1 MLGIASWQA
10 EIKLDINDLKKRLS
24 EAEKELGEVTEK
36 EHKLKLDID
45 TKILDSAI
53 KKLDKMLDS
62 LGKGTGDFKQLENL
76 SKELS
81 EITFEVKDFNKA
93 FGKLDDSG
101 AKTLLSSIQNID
113 RSLSEL
119 SQHILNV
126 NKNISNM
133 GGNTNGAVKQ
143 VENIGN
149 AAADAVKQVDKLA
162 DAQSKFG
169 NKISTPN
176 AAADLFGLKQQ
187 EKQIKKNTDSLKKL
201 SDLLYNIKDVNK
213 SDYSKNNNWVGYYK
227 TREEAVESDLSDKK
241 DRLNSTLNL
250 ILSED
255 KNAINELKSE
265 IDNLESS
272 LESVQELS
280 NHISSNSKL
289 DKNKDYASQYKLI
302 DDRLGELNNKYELTN
317 SELEEYITLQIKAE
331 KITDKM
337 MAESGGVKGS
347 GAKNKSEL
355 KLWTKRDLA
364 RELGYNSDDIYSGL
378 FGNITD
384 ALYDGKISLFNAD
397 GTKKNIREISAE
409 LLNYKSVISDFTG
422 SFGANEDFGRL
433 SELKGIFD
441 YIKQNLKEIQSTDF
455 SSQIESEKGLIGT
468 LKLLGTDDEYI
479 KKEEEN
485 LQKLIFLQDKLE
497 SSKKNNPDDNYNE
510 KIVNNL
516 KEQETQALA
525 TVEAEKKLTE
535 AQKESTSTSSETNI
549 SSGMK
554 DAFPDVSTDTKSEID
569 GMEQVEKATEKAVQ
583 AKKNF
588 TAANEDV
595 QSSIDGSKNPLKLE
609 AELMEQISKSASEA
623 ADSKKEFV
631 EANKVLKANSDL
643 YDNELQRSKLQQIK
657 TDTNKRIA
665 EPQNKNEEQARNKAF
680 KYIES
685 AQKKLKDAIYKYDY
699 GDTSEASAE
708 LEKLGKA
715 WANFAT
721 KDNPNPTLEQV
732 EARMKEIDKTI
743 ASIISKLKTD
753 HTSNLKKLN
762 DEIKDE
768 DKSKKK
774 KTSDEN
780 ATKWSTFN
788 NDLNKTKKS
797 EERKLQGKSINKQ
810 AKSIEQLEKELED
823 FHTQGIISEKQFTD
837 AINKINGIK
846 QHLQDMKDD
855 INKNFT
861 DNLDKS
867 VEKYQKELGKRQN
880 KPENQNQ
887 GKPYKDAL
895 NEFSSKLKEL
905 EAIQIKIRNNNGLA
919 TEEDKTRV
927 EELTKE
933 IEKYSDAL
941 KNMSAANKGSTEI
954 SRQKELQK
962 IGDYLQRN
970 TKISEEAKAKLKAYM
985 TELKS
990 GSASTNIEHI
1000 HTEFLKIAQAEREA
1014 GREGKSF
1021 FSVIKEKVFYGAAG
1035 SIASYFGI
1043 NDLIQYGKQAAG
1055 VVINLNSQ
1063 IVDLAKVSEDSI
1075 SQIYD
1080 DFDSYANI
1088 AKDIGGTISDTIEA
1102 TAAWAKNGYN
1112 IPDSKELARVSQLY
1126 QNVGD
1131 NIDIQSAD
1139 ESLIS
1144 TLKGFRLKT
1153 DQAEHIVDVFNE
1165 VSNNEAI
1172 SSSGIGAALQRS
1184 AASFNAANTTL
1195 EQATALVTATNTV
1208 LQDEEK
1214 TGNMWKTVSA
1224 RLRGADAEL
1233 KEMGEDTDGMVTST
1247 SKLRDLVKG
1256 MTGFDIMK
1264 DEKTFKSI
1272 YDIIIGIGEQWNNL
1286 SDVNRASLLEKLAGK
1301 QQSNALAAAL
1311 SNIDVLKKSYNE
1323 AMNADGSAMQEQ
1335 QKYQKSIQY
1344 SIDQTKAKLEE
1355 LSNDVLSSDFLKGAI
1370 DSAGKFVDILDSI
1383 VKSGNAI
1390 PAIATAIAAAFS
1402 FKNVGR
1408 DKMYSLSFE
1417 YADNIHN
1424 LLWIQRFKV
1433 CYP

>member
-1 MLGIASWQA
+1 MSGIASWQA

-36 EHKLKLDID
+36 EHKVKLDID
-45 TKILDSAI
+45 TKKLDSAI

-62 LGKGTGDFKQLENL
+62 LGKGTGDFKQFENL
-76 SKELS
+76 GTQLESITSDVKSLSNVFSK
-81 EITFEVKDFNKA
+81 I
-93 FGKLDDSG
+93 DDSKLQG
-101 AKTLLSSIQNID
+101 LFSSIQNID
-113 RSLSEL
+113 NTLDKLST
-119 SQHILNV
+119 HILSVGQNM
-126 NKNISNM
+126 NKIGSD
-133 GGNTNGAVKQ
+133 NGIK
-143 VENIGN
+143 
-149 AAADAVKQVDKLA
+149 DAVKNTQNLAKANEEAAKSAKKLE
-162 DAQSKFG
+162 DSIVKGREKSELNRQSQGKQQELAQSKAI
-169 NKISTPN
+169 NKN
-176 AAADLFGLKQQ
+176 LED
-187 EKQIKKNTDSLKKL
+187 E
-201 SDLLYNIKDVNK
+201 
-213 SDYSKNNNWVGYYK
+213 YK
-227 TREEAVESDLSDKK
+227 T
-241 DRLNSTLNL
+241 
-250 ILSED
+250 
-255 KNAINELKSE
+255 
-265 IDNLESS
+265 
-272 LESVQELS
+272 
-280 NHISSNSKL
+280 
-289 DKNKDYASQYKLI
+289 
-302 DDRLGELNNKYELTN
+302 
-317 SELEEYITLQIKAE
+317 
-331 KITDKM
+331 
-337 MAESGGVKGS
+337 
-347 GAKNKSEL
+347 
-355 KLWTKRDLA
+355 
-364 RELGYNSDDIYSGL
+364 
-378 FGNITD
+378 
-384 ALYDGKISLFNAD
+384 
-397 GTKKNIREISAE
+397 
-409 LLNYKSVISDFTG
+409 
-422 SFGANEDFGRL
+422 
-433 SELKGIFD
+433 
-441 YIKQNLKEIQSTDF
+441 
-455 SSQIESEKGLIGT
+455 
-468 LKLLGTDDEYI
+468 
-479 KKEEEN
+479 
-485 LQKLIFLQDKLE
+485 
-497 SSKKNNPDDNYNE
+497 
-510 KIVNNL
+510 
-516 KEQETQALA
+516 
-525 TVEAEKKLTE
+525 
-535 AQKESTSTSSETNI
+535 
-549 SSGMK
+549 
-554 DAFPDVSTDTKSEID
+554 
-569 GMEQVEKATEKAVQ
+569 
-583 AKKNF
+583 
-588 TAANEDV
+588 
-595 QSSIDGSKNPLKLE
+595 
-609 AELMEQISKSASEA
+609 
-623 ADSKKEFV
+623 
-631 EANKVLKANSDL
+631 
-643 YDNELQRSKLQQIK
+643 QQ
-657 TDTNKRIA
+657 
-665 EPQNKNEEQARNKAF
+665 KNEEQARNKAS

-685 AQKKLKDAIYKYDY
+685 AQKKLKDAISKYDY

-762 DEIKDE
+762 DEIKNE

-774 KTSDEN
+774 KESEKKKKISDEN
-780 ATKWSTFN
+780 AAKWSTFN

-837 AINKINGIK
+837 ATNKINGIK
-846 QHLQDMKDD
+846 QHLEDMKAD

-867 VEKYQKELGKRQN
+867 VEKYQKELDKRQN

-905 EAIQIKIRNNNGLA
+905 EAIQTKIRNNKGLA

>member
-1 MLGIASWQA
+1 M
-10 EIKLDINDLKKRLS
+10 
-24 EAEKELGEVTEK
+24 
-36 EHKLKLDID
+36 
-45 TKILDSAI
+45 
-53 KKLDKMLDS
+53 
-62 LGKGTGDFKQLENL
+62 
-76 SKELS
+76 
-81 EITFEVKDFNKA
+81 
-93 FGKLDDSG
+93 
-101 AKTLLSSIQNID
+101 
-113 RSLSEL
+113 
-119 SQHILNV
+119 
-126 NKNISNM
+126 
-133 GGNTNGAVKQ
+133 
-143 VENIGN
+143 
-149 AAADAVKQVDKLA
+149 
-162 DAQSKFG
+162 
-169 NKISTPN
+169 
-176 AAADLFGLKQQ
+176 
-187 EKQIKKNTDSLKKL
+187 
-201 SDLLYNIKDVNK
+201 
-213 SDYSKNNNWVGYYK
+213 
-227 TREEAVESDLSDKK
+227 
-241 DRLNSTLNL
+241 
-250 ILSED
+250 
-255 KNAINELKSE
+255 
-265 IDNLESS
+265 
-272 LESVQELS
+272 
-280 NHISSNSKL
+280 
-289 DKNKDYASQYKLI
+289 
-302 DDRLGELNNKYELTN
+302 
-317 SELEEYITLQIKAE
+317 
-331 KITDKM
+331 
-337 MAESGGVKGS
+337 
-347 GAKNKSEL
+347 
-355 KLWTKRDLA
+355 
-364 RELGYNSDDIYSGL
+364 
-378 FGNITD
+378 
-384 ALYDGKISLFNAD
+384 
-397 GTKKNIREISAE
+397 
-409 LLNYKSVISDFTG
+409 
-422 SFGANEDFGRL
+422 
-433 SELKGIFD
+433 
-441 YIKQNLKEIQSTDF
+441 
-455 SSQIESEKGLIGT
+455 
-468 LKLLGTDDEYI
+468 
-479 KKEEEN
+479 
-485 LQKLIFLQDKLE
+485 
-497 SSKKNNPDDNYNE
+497 
-510 KIVNNL
+510 
-516 KEQETQALA
+516 
-525 TVEAEKKLTE
+525 TE

-837 AINKINGIK
+837 ATNKINGIK
-846 QHLQDMKDD
+846 QHLEDMKAD

-867 VEKYQKELGKRQN
+867 VEKYQKELDKRQN

-905 EAIQIKIRNNNGLA
+905 EAIQTKIRNNKGLA

-1043 NDLIQYGKQAAG
+1043 NDLIQYGKQGIETVRELNTALTEMRKVSNESLGTLKEYQSTTFDTANDVGTTAKQIQDSTADYMRLGESLQDAAESAKTAN
-1055 VVINLNSQ
+1055 VLLNVSEFDNIGDATKSLVAMGQ
-1063 IVDLAKVSEDSI
+1063 AYKDLDKMSIVDRLNEIGNNYSI
-1075 SQIYD
+1075 STD
-1080 DFDSYANI
+1080 
-1088 AKDIGGTISDTIEA
+1088 
-1102 TAAWAKNGYN
+1102 
-1112 IPDSKELARVSQLY
+1112 ELA
-1126 QNVGD
+1126 
-1131 NIDIQSAD
+1131 
-1139 ESLIS
+1139 
-1144 TLKGFRLKT
+1144 
-1153 DQAEHIVDVFNE
+1153 
-1165 VSNNEAI
+1165 
-1172 SSSGIGAALQRS
+1172 SGLQKS
-1184 AASFNAANTTL
+1184 AATLSLMGNTI
-1195 EQATALVTATNTV
+1195 
-1208 LQDEEK
+1208 DE
-1214 TGNMWKTVSA
+1214 
-1224 RLRGADAEL
+1224 
-1233 KEMGEDTDGMVTST
+1233 
-1247 SKLRDLVKG
+1247 
-1256 MTGFDIMK
+1256 
-1264 DEKTFKSI
+1264 
-1272 YDIIIGIGEQWNNL
+1272 
-1286 SDVNRASLLEKLAGK
+1286 
-1301 QQSNALAAAL
+1301 AAAL
-1311 SNIDVLKKSYNE
+1311 ITTANSVIQDSDSVSAGLRTISLRLVGTEESEKELS
-1323 AMNADGSAMQEQ
+1323 AMNEEVDAFVKSTNSKKQ
-1335 QKYQKSIQY
+1335 QIIKDYTAVASNNYQG
-1344 SIDQTKAKLEE
+1344 
-1355 LSNDVLSSDFLKGAI
+1355 F
-1370 DSAGKFVDILDSI
+1370 DILDSN
-1383 VKSGNAI
+1383 GNYKNTFQILLGISKIYKEIQEQDKKLGTNHAVALVEELAGELLPEECESI
-1390 PAIATAIAAAFS
+1390 SYRTYLTARAA
-1402 FKNVGR
+1402 
-1408 DKMYSLSFE
+1408 
-1417 YADNIHN
+1417 
-1424 LLWIQRFKV
+1424 
-1433 CYP
+1433 

>member
-1 MLGIASWQA
+1 MSGIASWQA

-36 EHKLKLDID
+36 EHKVKLDID
-45 TKILDSAI
+45 TKTLDSAI

-62 LGKGTGDFKQLENL
+62 LGKGTGDFKQFENL
-76 SKELS
+76 GTQLESITSDIKSLSNVFSK
-81 EITFEVKDFNKA
+81 I
-93 FGKLDDSG
+93 DDS
-101 AKTLLSSIQNID
+101 KLQRLFSSVQNID
-113 RSLSEL
+113 NILDKLST
-119 SQHILNV
+119 HILSVGQNM
-126 NKNISNM
+126 NKIGSD
-133 GGNTNGAVKQ
+133 NGIKEAVKNTQ
-143 VENIGN
+143 NLAKANEE
-149 AAADAVKQVDKLA
+149 AAKSAEKLA
-162 DAQSKFG
+162 NSREKSKLNRQSQEKQQELAQSKAI
-169 NKISTPN
+169 NKN
-176 AAADLFGLKQQ
+176 LED
-187 EKQIKKNTDSLKKL
+187 E
-201 SDLLYNIKDVNK
+201 
-213 SDYSKNNNWVGYYK
+213 YK
-227 TREEAVESDLSDKK
+227 T
-241 DRLNSTLNL
+241 
-250 ILSED
+250 
-255 KNAINELKSE
+255 
-265 IDNLESS
+265 
-272 LESVQELS
+272 
-280 NHISSNSKL
+280 
-289 DKNKDYASQYKLI
+289 
-302 DDRLGELNNKYELTN
+302 
-317 SELEEYITLQIKAE
+317 
-331 KITDKM
+331 
-337 MAESGGVKGS
+337 
-347 GAKNKSEL
+347 
-355 KLWTKRDLA
+355 
-364 RELGYNSDDIYSGL
+364 
-378 FGNITD
+378 
-384 ALYDGKISLFNAD
+384 
-397 GTKKNIREISAE
+397 
-409 LLNYKSVISDFTG
+409 
-422 SFGANEDFGRL
+422 
-433 SELKGIFD
+433 
-441 YIKQNLKEIQSTDF
+441 KQ
-455 SSQIESEKGLIGT
+455 
-468 LKLLGTDDEYI
+468 
-479 KKEEEN
+479 
-485 LQKLIFLQDKLE
+485 
-497 SSKKNNPDDNYNE
+497 
-510 KIVNNL
+510 
-516 KEQETQALA
+516 
-525 TVEAEKKLTE
+525 
-535 AQKESTSTSSETNI
+535 
-549 SSGMK
+549 
-554 DAFPDVSTDTKSEID
+554 
-569 GMEQVEKATEKAVQ
+569 
-583 AKKNF
+583 
-588 TAANEDV
+588 
-595 QSSIDGSKNPLKLE
+595 
-609 AELMEQISKSASEA
+609 
-623 ADSKKEFV
+623 
-631 EANKVLKANSDL
+631 
-643 YDNELQRSKLQQIK
+643 
-657 TDTNKRIA
+657 
-665 EPQNKNEEQARNKAF
+665 KNEEQARNKA
-680 KYIES
+680 S
-685 AQKKLKDAIYKYDY
+685 KYDY

-732 EARMKEIDKTI
+732 EARMKEIDKII

-774 KTSDEN
+774 KESEKKKKTSDEN
-780 ATKWSTFN
+780 AAKWSTFN

-837 AINKINGIK
+837 ATNKINGIK
-846 QHLQDMKDD
+846 QHLEDMKAD

-867 VEKYQKELGKRQN
+867 VEKYQKELDKRQN

-887 GKPYKDAL
+887 GKPYEDAL

-905 EAIQIKIRNNNGLA
+905 EAIQTKIRNNNGLA
-919 TEEDKTRV
+919 TEKDKTRV

-1195 EQATALVTATNTV
+1195 EQATALVTATRQKLVEYMETYIKNIFNCHRS
-1208 LQDEEK
+1208 LYYYIPQYR
-1214 TGNMWKTVSA
+1214 GNYCM
-1224 RLRGADAEL
+1224 
-1233 KEMGEDTDGMVTST
+1233 MV
-1247 SKLRDLVKG
+1247 
-1256 MTGFDIMK
+1256 
-1264 DEKTFKSI
+1264 
-1272 YDIIIGIGEQWNNL
+1272 
-1286 SDVNRASLLEKLAGK
+1286 
-1301 QQSNALAAAL
+1301 
-1311 SNIDVLKKSYNE
+1311 
-1323 AMNADGSAMQEQ
+1323 
-1335 QKYQKSIQY
+1335 
-1344 SIDQTKAKLEE
+1344 
-1355 LSNDVLSSDFLKGAI
+1355 
-1370 DSAGKFVDILDSI
+1370 
-1383 VKSGNAI
+1383 
-1390 PAIATAIAAAFS
+1390 
-1402 FKNVGR
+1402 
-1408 DKMYSLSFE
+1408 
-1417 YADNIHN
+1417 
-1424 LLWIQRFKV
+1424 
-1433 CYP
+1433 

>member
-1 MLGIASWQA
+1 MSGIASWQA

-36 EHKLKLDID
+36 EHKVKLDID
-45 TKILDSAI
+45 TKTLDSAI

-62 LGKGTGDFKQLENL
+62 LGKGTGDFKQFENL

-81 EITFEVKDFNKA
+81 EITFEVKDFSKA

-101 AKTLLSSIQNID
+101 AKTLLSSIQSID

-126 NKNISNM
+126 NKNMGNM
-133 GGNTNGAVKQ
+133 GNNTSSAVKQ

-149 AAADAVKQVDKLA
+149 TAADAVKQVDKLA
-162 DAQSKFG
+162 DAQGKLG
-169 NKISTPN
+169 NKTNISKESKERQKEIE
-176 AAADLFGLKQQ
+176 AEQKLAESKRKSRQDARYSQKSSVEKALKDQ
-187 EKQIKKNTDSLKKL
+187 ESAWKNIQSIREKISKTSDSAEIENLQQIKK
-201 SDLLYNIKDVNK
+201 
-213 SDYSKNNNWVGYYK
+213 GY
-227 TREEAVESDLSDKK
+227 
-241 DRLNSTLNL
+241 
-250 ILSED
+250 
-255 KNAINELKSE
+255 
-265 IDNLESS
+265 
-272 LESVQELS
+272 QE
-280 NHISSNSKL
+280 
-289 DKNKDYASQYKLI
+289 QY
-302 DDRLGELNNKYELTN
+302 
-317 SELEEYITLQIKAE
+317 
-331 KITDKM
+331 
-337 MAESGGVKGS
+337 
-347 GAKNKSEL
+347 
-355 KLWTKRDLA
+355 
-364 RELGYNSDDIYSGL
+364 
-378 FGNITD
+378 
-384 ALYDGKISLFNAD
+384 
-397 GTKKNIREISAE
+397 
-409 LLNYKSVISDFTG
+409 
-422 SFGANEDFGRL
+422 
-433 SELKGIFD
+433 
-441 YIKQNLKEIQSTDF
+441 
-455 SSQIESEKGLIGT
+455 
-468 LKLLGTDDEYI
+468 
-479 KKEEEN
+479 
-485 LQKLIFLQDKLE
+485 
-497 SSKKNNPDDNYNE
+497 
-510 KIVNNL
+510 
-516 KEQETQALA
+516 
-525 TVEAEKKLTE
+525 
-535 AQKESTSTSSETNI
+535 
-549 SSGMK
+549 
-554 DAFPDVSTDTKSEID
+554 
-569 GMEQVEKATEKAVQ
+569 
-583 AKKNF
+583 
-588 TAANEDV
+588 
-595 QSSIDGSKNPLKLE
+595 
-609 AELMEQISKSASEA
+609 
-623 ADSKKEFV
+623 V

-643 YDNELQRSKLQQIK
+643 YDKELQRSKLQQIK

-665 EPQNKNEEQARNKAF
+665 EPQNKNEEQARNKAS

-685 AQKKLKDAIYKYDY
+685 AQKKLKDAISKYDY

-732 EARMKEIDKTI
+732 EARMKEIDNTI

-768 DKSKKK
+768 DKSKKKKDSEKKK

-867 VEKYQKELGKRQN
+867 VEKYQKELDKRQN

-905 EAIQIKIRNNNGLA
+905 EAIQTKIRNNNGLVA
-919 TEEDKTRV
+919 EEDKTSV
-927 EELTKE
+927 EELTKK

-1301 QQSNALAAAL
+1301 QQSNALAATL

>member
-1 MLGIASWQA
+1 MSGIASWQA

-36 EHKLKLDID
+36 EHKVKLDID
-45 TKILDSAI
+45 TKTLDSAI

-62 LGKGTGDFKQLENL
+62 LGKGTGDFKQFENL
-76 SKELS
+76 GTQLESITSDIKSLSNVFSK
-81 EITFEVKDFNKA
+81 I
-93 FGKLDDSG
+93 DDS
-101 AKTLLSSIQNID
+101 KLQRLFSSVQNID
-113 RSLSEL
+113 NILDKLST
-119 SQHILNV
+119 HILSVGQNMNKIGSDNGIKEAV
-126 NKNISNM
+126 KNTQNLAKANEEAAKSAEKLANSREKSKLNRQSQEKQQELAQSKVINKNLEDEY
-133 GGNTNGAVKQ
+133 K
-143 VENIGN
+143 ERE
-149 AAADAVKQVDKLA
+149 KLA
-162 DAQSKFG
+162 DSIAKGREKSELARQAEEKRLGLAQSKAI
-169 NKISTPN
+169 NKN
-176 AAADLFGLKQQ
+176 LED
-187 EKQIKKNTDSLKKL
+187 E
-201 SDLLYNIKDVNK
+201 
-213 SDYSKNNNWVGYYK
+213 YK
-227 TREEAVESDLSDKK
+227 T
-241 DRLNSTLNL
+241 
-250 ILSED
+250 
-255 KNAINELKSE
+255 
-265 IDNLESS
+265 
-272 LESVQELS
+272 
-280 NHISSNSKL
+280 
-289 DKNKDYASQYKLI
+289 
-302 DDRLGELNNKYELTN
+302 
-317 SELEEYITLQIKAE
+317 
-331 KITDKM
+331 
-337 MAESGGVKGS
+337 
-347 GAKNKSEL
+347 
-355 KLWTKRDLA
+355 
-364 RELGYNSDDIYSGL
+364 
-378 FGNITD
+378 
-384 ALYDGKISLFNAD
+384 
-397 GTKKNIREISAE
+397 
-409 LLNYKSVISDFTG
+409 
-422 SFGANEDFGRL
+422 
-433 SELKGIFD
+433 
-441 YIKQNLKEIQSTDF
+441 KQ
-455 SSQIESEKGLIGT
+455 
-468 LKLLGTDDEYI
+468 
-479 KKEEEN
+479 
-485 LQKLIFLQDKLE
+485 
-497 SSKKNNPDDNYNE
+497 
-510 KIVNNL
+510 
-516 KEQETQALA
+516 
-525 TVEAEKKLTE
+525 
-535 AQKESTSTSSETNI
+535 
-549 SSGMK
+549 
-554 DAFPDVSTDTKSEID
+554 
-569 GMEQVEKATEKAVQ
+569 
-583 AKKNF
+583 
-588 TAANEDV
+588 
-595 QSSIDGSKNPLKLE
+595 
-609 AELMEQISKSASEA
+609 
-623 ADSKKEFV
+623 
-631 EANKVLKANSDL
+631 
-643 YDNELQRSKLQQIK
+643 
-657 TDTNKRIA
+657 
-665 EPQNKNEEQARNKAF
+665 KNEEQARNKAS

-685 AQKKLKDAIYKYDY
+685 AQKKLKDAISKYDY
-699 GDTSEASAE
+699 GDTSKASAE
-708 LEKLGKA
+708 LEKLSKA

-721 KDNPNPTLEQV
+721 KDNPNPTLKQV
-732 EARMKEIDKTI
+732 EARMKEIDNTI
-743 ASIISKLKTD
+743 TSIISKLKTD

-774 KTSDEN
+774 KESEKKKKTSDEN
-780 ATKWSTFN
+780 AVKWSTFN

-810 AKSIEQLEKELED
+810 AKSIEQLKKELED

-837 AINKINGIK
+837 ATNKINGIK
-846 QHLQDMKDD
+846 QHLEDMKAD

-867 VEKYQKELGKRQN
+867 VEKYQKELDKRQN

-905 EAIQIKIRNNNGLA
+905 EAIQTKIRNNKGLA

-1264 DEKTFKSI
+1264 DEHTFKSI

-1370 DSAGKFVDILDSI
+1370 DSAGKFVDILDKVANHI
-1383 VKSGNAI
+1383 NLI
-1390 PAIATAIAAAFS
+1390 QAAAIGASAF
-1402 FKNVGR
+1402 
-1408 DKMYSLSFE
+1408 LS
-1417 YADNIHN
+1417 ANNIGKR
-1424 LLWIQRFKV
+1424 IQAYTLQNFV
-1433 CYP
+1433 YCF

>member
-1 MLGIASWQA
+1 MSGIASWQA

-36 EHKLKLDID
+36 EHKVKLDID
-45 TKILDSAI
+45 TKTLDSAI

-62 LGKGTGDFKQLENL
+62 LGKGTGDFKQFENL

-81 EITFEVKDFNKA
+81 EITFEVKDFSKA

-101 AKTLLSSIQNID
+101 AKTLLSSIQSID

-126 NKNISNM
+126 NKNMGNM
-133 GGNTNGAVKQ
+133 GNNTSSAVKQ

-149 AAADAVKQVDKLA
+149 TAADAVKQVDKLA
-162 DAQSKFG
+162 DAQGKLG
-169 NKISTPN
+169 NKTNISKESKERQKEIE
-176 AAADLFGLKQQ
+176 AEQKLAESKRKSRQDARYSQKSSVEKALKDQ
-187 EKQIKKNTDSLKKL
+187 ESAWKNIQSIREKISKTSDSAEIENLQQIKK
-201 SDLLYNIKDVNK
+201 
-213 SDYSKNNNWVGYYK
+213 GY
-227 TREEAVESDLSDKK
+227 
-241 DRLNSTLNL
+241 
-250 ILSED
+250 
-255 KNAINELKSE
+255 
-265 IDNLESS
+265 
-272 LESVQELS
+272 QE
-280 NHISSNSKL
+280 
-289 DKNKDYASQYKLI
+289 QY
-302 DDRLGELNNKYELTN
+302 
-317 SELEEYITLQIKAE
+317 
-331 KITDKM
+331 
-337 MAESGGVKGS
+337 
-347 GAKNKSEL
+347 
-355 KLWTKRDLA
+355 
-364 RELGYNSDDIYSGL
+364 
-378 FGNITD
+378 
-384 ALYDGKISLFNAD
+384 
-397 GTKKNIREISAE
+397 
-409 LLNYKSVISDFTG
+409 
-422 SFGANEDFGRL
+422 
-433 SELKGIFD
+433 
-441 YIKQNLKEIQSTDF
+441 
-455 SSQIESEKGLIGT
+455 
-468 LKLLGTDDEYI
+468 
-479 KKEEEN
+479 
-485 LQKLIFLQDKLE
+485 
-497 SSKKNNPDDNYNE
+497 
-510 KIVNNL
+510 
-516 KEQETQALA
+516 
-525 TVEAEKKLTE
+525 
-535 AQKESTSTSSETNI
+535 
-549 SSGMK
+549 
-554 DAFPDVSTDTKSEID
+554 
-569 GMEQVEKATEKAVQ
+569 
-583 AKKNF
+583 
-588 TAANEDV
+588 
-595 QSSIDGSKNPLKLE
+595 
-609 AELMEQISKSASEA
+609 
-623 ADSKKEFV
+623 V

-643 YDNELQRSKLQQIK
+643 YDKELQRSKLQQIK

-665 EPQNKNEEQARNKAF
+665 EPQNKNEEQARNKAS

-685 AQKKLKDAIYKYDY
+685 AQKRLKNAISKYDY

-732 EARMKEIDKTI
+732 EARMKEIDNTI

-768 DKSKKK
+768 DKSKKKKDSEKKK

-837 AINKINGIK
+837 ANNKINGIK

-1043 NDLIQYGKQAAG
+1043 NDLIQYGKQGIETVRELNTALTEMRKVSNESLGTLKEYQSTTFDTANDVGTTAKQIQDSTADYMRLGESLQDAAESAKTAN
-1055 VVINLNSQ
+1055 VLLNVSEFDNIGDATKSLVAMGQ
-1063 IVDLAKVSEDSI
+1063 AYKDLDKMSIVDRLNEIGNNYSI
-1075 SQIYD
+1075 STD
-1080 DFDSYANI
+1080 
-1088 AKDIGGTISDTIEA
+1088 
-1102 TAAWAKNGYN
+1102 
-1112 IPDSKELARVSQLY
+1112 ELA
-1126 QNVGD
+1126 
-1131 NIDIQSAD
+1131 
-1139 ESLIS
+1139 
-1144 TLKGFRLKT
+1144 
-1153 DQAEHIVDVFNE
+1153 
-1165 VSNNEAI
+1165 
-1172 SSSGIGAALQRS
+1172 SGLQKS
-1184 AASFNAANTTL
+1184 AATLSLMGNTI
-1195 EQATALVTATNTV
+1195 
-1208 LQDEEK
+1208 DE
-1214 TGNMWKTVSA
+1214 
-1224 RLRGADAEL
+1224 
-1233 KEMGEDTDGMVTST
+1233 
-1247 SKLRDLVKG
+1247 
-1256 MTGFDIMK
+1256 
-1264 DEKTFKSI
+1264 
-1272 YDIIIGIGEQWNNL
+1272 
-1286 SDVNRASLLEKLAGK
+1286 
-1301 QQSNALAAAL
+1301 AAAL
-1311 SNIDVLKKSYNE
+1311 ITTANSVIQDSDSVSAGLRTISLRLVGTEESEKELS
-1323 AMNADGSAMQEQ
+1323 AMNEEVDAFVKSTNSKKQ
-1335 QKYQKSIQY
+1335 QIIKDYTAIASNNYQG
-1344 SIDQTKAKLEE
+1344 
-1355 LSNDVLSSDFLKGAI
+1355 F
-1370 DSAGKFVDILDSI
+1370 DILDSN
-1383 VKSGNAI
+1383 GNYKNTYQILLGISKIYKEIQEQDKKLGTNHAVALVEELAGELLPEECESI
-1390 PAIATAIAAAFS
+1390 SYRTYLTARAA
-1402 FKNVGR
+1402 
-1408 DKMYSLSFE
+1408 
-1417 YADNIHN
+1417 
-1424 LLWIQRFKV
+1424 
-1433 CYP
+1433 

>member
-1 MLGIASWQA
+1 MSGIASWQA

-36 EHKLKLDID
+36 EHKVKLDID
-45 TKILDSAI
+45 TKTLDSAI

-62 LGKGTGDFKQLENL
+62 LGKGTGDFKQFENL

-81 EITFEVKDFNKA
+81 EITFEVKDFSKA

-101 AKTLLSSIQNID
+101 AKTLLSSIQSID

-126 NKNISNM
+126 NKNMGNM
-133 GGNTNGAVKQ
+133 GNNTSSAVKQ

-149 AAADAVKQVDKLA
+149 TAADAVKQVDKLA
-162 DAQSKFG
+162 DAQGKLG
-169 NKISTPN
+169 NKTNISKESKERQKEIE
-176 AAADLFGLKQQ
+176 AEQKLAESKRKSRQDARYSQKSSVEKALKDQ
-187 EKQIKKNTDSLKKL
+187 ESAWKNIQSIREKISKTSDSAEIENLQQIKK
-201 SDLLYNIKDVNK
+201 
-213 SDYSKNNNWVGYYK
+213 GY
-227 TREEAVESDLSDKK
+227 
-241 DRLNSTLNL
+241 
-250 ILSED
+250 
-255 KNAINELKSE
+255 
-265 IDNLESS
+265 
-272 LESVQELS
+272 QE
-280 NHISSNSKL
+280 
-289 DKNKDYASQYKLI
+289 QY
-302 DDRLGELNNKYELTN
+302 
-317 SELEEYITLQIKAE
+317 
-331 KITDKM
+331 
-337 MAESGGVKGS
+337 
-347 GAKNKSEL
+347 
-355 KLWTKRDLA
+355 
-364 RELGYNSDDIYSGL
+364 
-378 FGNITD
+378 
-384 ALYDGKISLFNAD
+384 
-397 GTKKNIREISAE
+397 
-409 LLNYKSVISDFTG
+409 
-422 SFGANEDFGRL
+422 
-433 SELKGIFD
+433 
-441 YIKQNLKEIQSTDF
+441 
-455 SSQIESEKGLIGT
+455 
-468 LKLLGTDDEYI
+468 
-479 KKEEEN
+479 
-485 LQKLIFLQDKLE
+485 
-497 SSKKNNPDDNYNE
+497 
-510 KIVNNL
+510 
-516 KEQETQALA
+516 
-525 TVEAEKKLTE
+525 
-535 AQKESTSTSSETNI
+535 
-549 SSGMK
+549 
-554 DAFPDVSTDTKSEID
+554 
-569 GMEQVEKATEKAVQ
+569 
-583 AKKNF
+583 
-588 TAANEDV
+588 
-595 QSSIDGSKNPLKLE
+595 
-609 AELMEQISKSASEA
+609 
-623 ADSKKEFV
+623 V

-643 YDNELQRSKLQQIK
+643 YDKELQRSKLQQIK

-665 EPQNKNEEQARNKAF
+665 EPQNKNEEQARNKAS

-685 AQKKLKDAIYKYDY
+685 AQQRLKNAISKYDY

-732 EARMKEIDKTI
+732 EARMKEIDNTI

-768 DKSKKK
+768 DKSKKKKDSEKKK

-837 AINKINGIK
+837 ANNKINGIK
-846 QHLQDMKDD
+846 QHLRDMKDD

-867 VEKYQKELGKRQN
+867 VEKYQKELDKRQN

-905 EAIQIKIRNNNGLA
+905 EAIQTKIRNNKGLA